1 MVSCFTIHHSQLTT
15 MITTGTDIKP
25 QIAKQSF
32 DVTAIRNE
40 FPVLERKV
48 KGKDLVYFD
57 NAATAQKPKVVID
70 ALVDYYHQYNANIHR
85 GIHSL
90 AEEATAAFEAT
101 RDTAREF
108 INARYREE
116 IIFTRG
122 VTEGINL
129 VAATW
134 GRQNIKENDEII
146 ISGMEHHSNIV
157 PWQML
162 CLEKK
167 AKLKIISVDENGEL
181 VMGAFEK
188 LISPKTKIVS
198 IVHAS
203 NSLGT
208 INPVKEIIEIAHQHN
223 VVVLVDGAQS
233 AVHLDIDVQDMD
245 CDFFV
250 LSSHK
255 IYGPTGVGVLYGK
268 RELLEVMPPYMG
280 GGEMI
285 REVTFDH
292 TTYNELPYKFEA
304 GTPNIADTVAFKAA
318 LDFVN
323 EVGKDNIR
331 AHEEILTKYAMDQ
344 LSKIDGV
351 RLIGTAKHKTSVVS
365 FIVEGVHPQD
375 LGIILDNYGIAV
387 RTGHHCCQPLMN
399 RFEIPGTV
407 RASFAMYNTK
417 DEVDE
422 LVKGVEK
429 AIKML
434 K

>member
-1 MVSCFTIHHSQLTT
+1 
-15 MITTGTDIKP
+15 MISTGTHIK
-25 QIAKQSF
+25 AF
-32 DVTAIRNE
+32 DVIAIRKQ
-40 FPVLERKV
+40 FPVLERMV
-48 KGKDLVYFD
+48 KGKRLVYFD
-57 NAATAQKPKVVID
+57 NAATAQKPKVVLD
-70 ALVDYYHQYNANIHR
+70 ALIHYYQQYNANIHR

-101 RDTAREF
+101 RDAAQHF
-108 INARYREE
+108 INAKHREE

-134 GRQNIKENDEII
+134 GRQNIKEGDEII
-146 ISGMEHHSNIV
+146 ISAMEHHSNIV

-167 AKLKIISVDENGEL
+167 AKLKIFPINDKGEL
-181 VMGAFEK
+181 LLDEYEK
-188 LISPKTKIVS
+188 LITPKTKLVS

-223 VVVLVDGAQS
+223 IIVLVDGAQS
-233 AVHLDIDVQDMD
+233 SVHLNIDAQDMD

-268 RELLEVMPPYMG
+268 KELLEEMPPYMG

-285 REVTFDH
+285 KEVSFNH

-331 AHEEILTKYAMDQ
+331 AHEEMLTKYAMER
-344 LSKIDGV
+344 LSQIEGV
-351 RLIGTAKHKTSVVS
+351 HLIGTAKHKTSVVS

-375 LGIILDNYGIAV
+375 IGILLDNYGIAV

-399 RFEIPGTV
+399 RLEIPGTV

-417 DEVDE
+417 EEVDE

-429 AIKML
+429 TIRML
-434 K
+434 R